1 MHQSPGLEH
10 ITDTAVRGA
19 EPNGRRVHEAAAG
32 APMIPG
38 VLVGEAQQ
46 LAVGVVDERSNAGR
60 PRAAVGK
67 DSQGAGGGG
76 AERLILG
83 GDVPA
88 TGASSVYAS
97 VSSENMLRIGIDLSS
112 N

>member
-38 VLVGEAQQ
+38 VLVGEA
-46 LAVGVVDERSNAGR
+46 
-60 PRAAVGK
+60 
-67 DSQGAGGGG
+67 
-76 AERLILG
+76 
-83 GDVPA
+83 
-88 TGASSVYAS
+88 
-97 VSSENMLRIGIDLSS
+97 
-112 N
+112 